1 MPNSRMLF
9 VVPEN
14 SAKLAEILSDHGG
27 YLEYEQDHAGEDFTD
42 YLAERVGQSLIAEF
56 EDLDDPS
63 DALYQFGQ
71 ELEAQKAPY
80 FGVSESYEERS
91 RRDRYEGY
99 VVYNVSGDSAG
110 MVQKDFPWRQGEPS
124 LDDRSL
130 RAAGVS
136 DEEIDRINA
145 VLFPSP
151 EHRPA

>member
-14 SAKLAEILSDHGG
+14 SAKLAEILSEHGG
-27 YLEYEQDHAGEDFTD
+27 YLEYEQGLDDFTD
-42 YLAERVGQSLIAEF
+42 YLSGRVGQSLIAEF

-71 ELEAQKAPY
+71 ELEALKAAY
-80 FGVSESYEERS
+80 FGVSESYEQRS

-99 VVYNVSGDSAG
+99 VVYNVSGNSAG
-110 MVQKDFPWRQGEPS
+110 MVQKNFPWREGEPN

-130 RAAGVS
+130 RVAGVS
-136 DEEIDRINA
+136 DEDIDRINA
-145 VLFPSP
+145 VFFPFP

>member
-14 SAKLAEILSDHGG
+14 SAKLAEILSEHGG
-27 YLEYEQDHAGEDFTD
+27 YLEYEQSLDDFTD
-42 YLAERVGQSLIAEF
+42 YLSERVGQGLVAEF

-71 ELEAQKAPY
+71 ELEAQKAAY

-110 MVQKDFPWRQGEPS
+110 MVQKNFPWREGEPS

-130 RAAGVS
+130 RVAGVS
-136 DEEIDRINA
+136 DEDIDRINA
-145 VLFPSP
+145 VFFPSP

>member
-1 MPNSRMLF
+1 MLF

-14 SAKLAEILSDHGG
+14 SARLAEILSEHGG
-27 YLEYEQDHAGEDFTD
+27 YLEYEQSLDDFTD
-42 YLAERVGQSLIAEF
+42 YLSERVGQGLIAEF

-71 ELEAQKAPY
+71 ELEAQKAAY

-99 VVYNVSGDSAG
+99 VVYNVSGSSAG
-110 MVQKDFPWRQGEPS
+110 MVQKNFPWREGEPS

-130 RAAGVS
+130 RVAGVS
-136 DEEIDRINA
+136 DEDIDRINA
-145 VLFPSP
+145 VFFPSP

>member
-1 MPNSRMLF
+1 MPNARMLF

-14 SAKLAEILSDHGG
+14 SAKLAEILSEHGG
-27 YLEYEQDHAGEDFTD
+27 YLEYEQSLDDFTD
-42 YLAERVGQSLIAEF
+42 YLSERVGQGLVAEF

-71 ELEAQKAPY
+71 ELEAQKAAY

-110 MVQKDFPWRQGEPS
+110 MVQKNFPWREGEPS

-130 RAAGVS
+130 RVAGVS
-136 DEEIDRINA
+136 DEDIDRINA
-145 VLFPSP
+145 VFFPSP